1 MKKILLVLLLGALV
15 IGCETK
21 KNSTQELKLSKTE
34 IELIGSNQN
43 AGAELLVKKA
53 LLKEMDGNIY
63 SEEQKKSLEEM
74 KSNIELEFYLSVISQ
89 QGIVVTDEEIL
100 KVYQDNKKELKDEDL
115 VIIFPQLKQQ
125 LINQKLALAK
135 VRTIEKIVEKYN
147 LNDILKS
154 HRKENTNPK
163 IVNQE
168 SEKESEKELVKD
180 KDKDKVE
187 KPNKKDKVKK
197 SNKKVKKEEK

>member
-21 KNSTQELKLSKTE
+21 KNSTQELKLSKME

-63 SEEQKKSLEEM
+63 NEEQKKSLEEM
-74 KSNIELEFYLSVISQ
+74 KRNIELEFYLSVISQ

-135 VRTIEKIVEKYN
+135 VKTIEKIVEKYN

-168 SEKESEKELVKD
+168 SVKELEKESVKD
-180 KDKDKVE
+180 
-187 KPNKKDKVKK
+187 KDKVKK
-197 SNKKVKKEEK
+197 SNKKVKTEEK